1 MLYKTLSAAV
11 YGIDASI
18 IEVEVDV
25 SGIKTNEDHFHTVG
39 LPDAAVRESRDRVRA
54 ALKNC
59 GYDIPSTHITI
70 NLAPADIKK
79 EGSGFDL
86 PMALGILGAYGGLN
100 KKEVP
105 DCLFV
110 GELSLDGGIR
120 GVRGAL
126 PIAIEARGKK
136 IPRLIVPE
144 LNAREAA
151 MVGGV
156 EVYPVKSLL
165 DVIRFVNTG
174 NGIQPLKVDSDTLL
188 SEAQHYAVDFKDVRG
203 QHTAKRALEVACA
216 GGHNILMIGP
226 PGSGKTMLAKRM
238 PTILPPFSFEE
249 ALETTKI
256 HSVAGVLD
264 AGAGL
269 VGVRP
274 FRSPHH
280 TISDAGLI
288 GGGAVPRPGEVS
300 LAHNGVLFL
309 DELPEFPRN
318 VLEVMRQPL
327 EDGTV
332 CIARASMSLTFPA
345 RFMLAAAMNP
355 CPCGYFND
363 RSREC
368 HCTQPMIQRYMG
380 KISGPLLD
388 RIDIHIDVPAVNYK
402 ELRAGKRTGKLRQ
415 DSRTSHAGPRNP
427 AAEVLDVTV
436 AALLQRP
443 DGPAPHSRVLRTL
456 RRLRTPAGA
465 RHDPARHD
473 RPRPRPHTKG
483 GPHGRRP
490 RRRPGHRAKTH
501 RRSHPVPDAGSAR
514 FGRNGRD
521 EFEEEVAGSK
531 EPRSGEKNVAHGVSR
546 GWMRKHG
553 ASPEGAKETMPHTT
567 TNLLVHFI
575 FSTKQRCALIKPDFE
590 KDLHAYLGGIIRQ
603 IGGTALC
610 INGTR
615 DHVHLLVACRR
626 TIPLPMWPA

>member
-25 SGIKTNEDHFHTVG
+25 SGIKTNEDYFHTVG

-59 GYDIPSTHITI
+59 GYDIPPTHITI
-70 NLAPADIKK
+70 NLAPADIRK

-156 EVYPVKSLL
+156 DVYPVKSLL

-174 NGIQPLKVDSDTLL
+174 NGILPLKVDSDTLL
-188 SEAQHYAVDFKDVRG
+188 SEAQHYVVDFKDVRG
-203 QHTAKRALEVACA
+203 QQTAKRALEVACA

-368 HCTQPMIQRYMG
+368 HCSRPMIQRYMG

-402 ELRAGKRTGKLRQ
+402 ELRAGSEPESSAKIRERVMRAREIQ
-415 DSRTSHAGPRNP
+415 MQRFASSRSRLYCNAQMAPRHIR
-427 AAEVLDVTV
+427 ASCELV
-436 AALLQRP
+436 
-443 DGPAPHSRVLRTL
+443 

-473 RPRPRPHTKG
+473 RPRPRPNTKG

-490 RRRPGHRAKTH
+490 GRRPRHRAQTH
-501 RRSHPVPDAGSAR
+501 RRGHPVPHAGPHVLGVGAR
-514 FGRNGRD
+514 VGR
-521 EFEEEVAGSK
+521 VC
-531 EPRSGEKNVAHGVSR
+531 PSGERSSAILCVARAPSPAWCWRIKSTAAG
-546 GWMRKHG
+546 GG
-553 ASPEGAKETMPHTT
+553 ARATPSGPSFLGL
-567 TNLLVHFI
+567 TN
-575 FSTKQRCALIKPDFE
+575 P
-590 KDLHAYLGGIIRQ
+590 
-603 IGGTALC
+603 
-610 INGTR
+610 
-615 DHVHLLVACRR
+615 
-626 TIPLPMWPA
+626 P

>member
-11 YGIDASI
+11 YGVDASI

-25 SGIKTNEDHFHTVG
+25 SGIKTPEDHFHTVG
-39 LPDAAVRESRDRVRA
+39 LPDAAVRESRDRIRA

-59 GYDIPSTHITI
+59 GYDIPPTNITI
-70 NLAPADIKK
+70 NLAPADIRK

-86 PMALGILGAYGGLN
+86 PMALAIVGAYGGLN

-110 GELSLDGGIR
+110 GELSLDGGVR

-126 PIAIEARGKK
+126 PIAIEARSRK
-136 IPRLIVPE
+136 ISRLVVPE

-151 MVGGV
+151 MVGGI
-156 EVYPVKSLL
+156 EVYPVRSLI
-165 DVIRFVNTG
+165 DVIQFVNSG
-174 NGIQPLKVDSDTLL
+174 NGIQALKVDGDSLL
-188 SEAQHYAVDFKDVRG
+188 SEAQNYVVDFKDVRG
-203 QHTAKRALEVACA
+203 QQTAKRALEVACA

-238 PTILPPFSFEE
+238 PTILPPFTFEE

-264 AGAGL
+264 AGVGL

-274 FRSPHH
+274 FRAPHH
-280 TISDAGLI
+280 TISDAGLL

-309 DELPEFPRN
+309 DELPEFPRK

-368 HCTQPMIQRYMG
+368 HCTSPMIQRYMS

-402 ELRAGKRTGKLRQ
+402 EMRSTTEPESSATLR
-415 DSRTSHAGPRNP
+415 
-427 AAEVLDVTV
+427 E
-436 AALLQRP
+436 
-443 DGPAPHSRVLRTL
+443 RVLRAREIQL
-456 RRLRTPAGA
+456 KRFSSSKREKFYCNAQMSPRHIRGFCELSADCERLLERAMTQQGLTA
-465 RHDPARHD
+465 RAHD
-473 RPRPRPHTKG
+473 RILK
-483 GPHGRRP
+483 
-490 RRRPGHRAKTH
+490 
-501 RRSHPVPDAGSAR
+501 VAR
-514 FGRNGRD
+514 T
-521 EFEEEVAGSK
+521 VADLEAAPAL
-531 EPRSGEKNVAHGVSR
+531 EP
-546 GWMRKHG
+546 KHI
-553 ASPEGAKETMPHTT
+553 AEA
-567 TNLLVHFI
+567 I
-575 FSTKQRCALIKPDFE
+575 Q
-590 KDLHAYLGGIIRQ
+590 Y
-603 IGGTALC
+603 
-610 INGTR
+610 
-615 DHVHLLVACRR
+615 R
-626 TIPLPMWPA
+626 TLDRTFWA